1 MEDQD
6 KKQKPPVSKWKFR
19 LIIFAV
25 YFFRSFIFLFLG
37 AVVFLI
43 VGIFRREC
51 LIIGVALLVID
62 FVISIYFAIKTSRLQ
77 GSHEMFNMI
86 VQAARSEDSNG
97 ESINVMGKPDK
108 EDLYSEKAHELR
120 HEASEAK
127 TVREVFELYKKDIAS
142 MALSDETYTVY
153 IKKQKYFFDDQM
165 HYVISFDRMREIND
179 DIEQHMY
186 MDILFA
192 PDRFDSKI
200 EATFEGK
207 ADGDTAEFFAQ
218 VGQYL
223 ESNGLME
230 LTIDDINVGASY

>member
-43 VGIFRREC
+43 VGVFRREC

-127 TVREVFELYKKDIAS
+127 TVREIFELYKKDIA
-142 MALSDETYTVY
+142 ALALTDETYTVY
-153 IKKQKYFFDDQM
+153 VKKEKYFFDDQI

-192 PDRFDSKI
+192 PDRFDSMI
-200 EATFEGK
+200 ETTFEGK
-207 ADGDTAEFFAQ
+207 ADGDTAEFFEQ

-230 LTIDDINVGASY
+230 LAIEDINVGASY